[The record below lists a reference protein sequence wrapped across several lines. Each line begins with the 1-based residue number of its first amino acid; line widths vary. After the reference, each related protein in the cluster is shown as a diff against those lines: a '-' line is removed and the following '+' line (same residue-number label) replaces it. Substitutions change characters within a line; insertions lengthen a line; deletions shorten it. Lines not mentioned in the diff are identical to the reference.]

1 MKEEQEHWDNYL
13 KWEREESEYLCKTR
27 IEPWLRRMKELNK
40 QGFFFHKT
48 QFRTPNGKKYLL
60 CAWDGEASQSP
71 PSLPGAYGLVPKT
84 PSIGLHIGAGKDL
97 KKRVTKNRMEGNLIF
112 AIISWD
118 QTIGE
123 SLFINKSNT
132 YIVERVLKDTFG
144 PNGIDVNLKTNRR
157 DSWNTSS
164 IEELE
169 SIEQLLSC
177 FCNVWNTKNRWGIVV
192 DELIRIESN
201 YASKLRPAPR

>member
-1 MKEEQEHWDNYL
+1 VSANQNNWDGYL
-13 KWEREESEYLCKTR
+13 NWEREKSEYLCEDR
-27 IEPWLRRMKELNK
+27 IQPWLRRMKELNK

-60 CAWDGEASQSP
+60 CAWDGGASQPP
-71 PSLPGAYGLVPKT
+71 PSLPGAYGLVPKDS
-84 PSIGLHIGAGKDL
+84 SIGLHIGAGKDL
-97 KKRVTKNRMEGNLIF
+97 NKRVTKDRMTNNLIF

-118 QTIGE
+118 QTIGD

-144 PNGIDVNLKTNRR
+144 PNGIDVNLKTARR

-164 IEELE
+164 VNELE

-177 FCNVWNTKNRWGIVV
+177 FCNVWNTKKRWGIVV
-192 DELIRIESN
+192 DELAVIDSN
-201 YASKLRPAPR
+201 YASKLYPPTR